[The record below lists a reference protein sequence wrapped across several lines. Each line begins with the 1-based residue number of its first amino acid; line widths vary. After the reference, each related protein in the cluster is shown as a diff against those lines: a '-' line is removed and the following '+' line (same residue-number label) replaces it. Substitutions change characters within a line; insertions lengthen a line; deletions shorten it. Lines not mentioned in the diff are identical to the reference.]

1 MGLGVLP
8 RCLACGLDE
17 SRPCAGGCARRPCP
31 ARPAWWP
38 GGLPGGDHGAVGG
51 LALGGEIA
59 FGGADRREGIVS
71 GLAFAAPGGRCAG
84 AQFELAL
91 LVGDQRRQREGV
103 VLAFDDQVPAQD
115 GELTGGGDSGDVR

>member
-17 SRPCAGGCARRPCP
+17 SRPLAGGCARHLLVER
-31 ARPAWWP
+31 RRGWWP

-59 FGGADRREGIVS
+59 FGGADRREGVAG
-71 GLAFAAPGGRCAG
+71 GLAFAAPGWWCPG
-84 AQFELAL
+84 AQLELAP
-91 LVGDQRRQREGV
+91 LVGDEGGQREGV
-103 VLAFDDQVPAQD
+103 VLAFDDQVPAQH
-115 GELTGGGDSGDVR
+115 GEFAGGSDD